1 MSITRGTLACSQEST
16 IHSTSFGHLATRDAE
31 KSPRSK
37 PNLKTSSDIRLT
49 RYPSCLG
56 KSSKGNPRARRS
68 NYGLRQRHFAG
79 PTLRRGTPWARDESK
94 LLASI
99 PQALRGLQLVEK
111 ARCSAPVPD
120 HIRAL
125 VKVSPSAALHN

>member
-68 NYGLRQRHFAG
+68 NYGLRQRH
-79 PTLRRGTPWARDESK
+79 
-94 LLASI
+94 
-99 PQALRGLQLVEK
+99 LRGQPSGGVHPGPVTNPSFWRVFRRLSED
-111 ARCSAPVPD
+111 CS
-120 HIRAL
+120 
-125 VKVSPSAALHN
+125 